1 MLQQYTLRG
10 SFVADYKTNFL
21 LMQYDSLDLLV
32 PIMDRIGR
40 RNASR
45 TPIPNQAAMFEA
57 GPPAFKWQRL
67 RRDRVVVT
75 LAFNKL
81 LNAAGKAMNTGN
93 EGTSSSRREVRSI
106 LIATSAI
113 GAAGEGYFCLRRC
126 SVCTE

>member
-57 GPPAFKWQRL
+57 GPPVFK
-67 RRDRVVVT
+67 
-75 LAFNKL
+75 
-81 LNAAGKAMNTGN
+81 
-93 EGTSSSRREVRSI
+93 
-106 LIATSAI
+106 
-113 GAAGEGYFCLRRC
+113 
-126 SVCTE
+126 